1 MSPQT
6 IRAID
11 VHAHIGRFAGAATDL
26 VNDLHSGDA
35 DTVLDRAREAGVEA
49 TFVSPLEALMPRG
62 GGDPVAGNAALAGRI
77 SSYPS
82 LYQWVVVDPLTPQTF
97 AQAAQI
103 LSSPRCV
110 GIKIHPEEHCYPIT
124 EHGESIFAFA
134 AEHGAI
140 IQSHSGE
147 ANSLPM
153 DFLPFAN
160 EYPDTVL
167 IVSHL
172 GFSANDD
179 LGLQVR
185 AVGAA
190 RHRNIYTDT
199 SSSKSINRG
208 LIEWAVGEVGS
219 ERIFFGTDSPLY
231 DAPMHRGRID
241 HADISDEDR
250 NRILRGNALRVF
262 STALKSGGESE

>member
-1 MSPQT
+1 MSPQA

-26 VNDLHSGDA
+26 LNDLHSGDA
-35 DTVLDRAREAGVEA
+35 DMVLDRARAAGVEA

-62 GGDPVAGNAALAGRI
+62 GGDPLGGNAELAGKI
-77 SSYPS
+77 SAYPG
-82 LYQWVVVDPLTPQTF
+82 LYQWVVVDPLTPRTF
-97 AQAAQI
+97 AQAAEI

-110 GIKIHPEEHCYPIT
+110 GIKIHPEEHRYPIT
-124 EHGESIFAFA
+124 EHGEDIFAFA
-134 AEHGAI
+134 AEHGAV

-147 ANSLPM
+147 ANSLPI
-153 DFLPFAN
+153 DFVPFAN
-160 EYPDTVL
+160 EYPATVL
-167 IVSHL
+167 IVSHF
-172 GFSANDD
+172 GYSTDDD
-179 LGLQVR
+179 LSRQVR
-185 AVGAA
+185 AVEAA

-208 LIEWAVGEVGS
+208 LIEWAVGEIGS
-219 ERIFFGTDSPLY
+219 DRIFFGTDSPLY

-262 STALKSGGESE
+262 GAWLAGGRKSG